1 MIEHVYN
8 IDIYS
13 YLNND
18 YQFRLRGE
26 YINLYKIIEE
36 QNKEKKKSMINYLNL
51 NFLTLINKK
60 FAIKTKK
67 DYELSRL
74 LKNEKI

>member
-1 MIEHVYN
+1 MLEC
-8 IDIYS
+8 IYW
-13 YLNND
+13 
-18 YQFRLRGE
+18 LRGE